1 MHDFT
6 LKFHSPLISVS
17 NTENEMGN

>member
-6 LKFHSPLISVS
+6 LKFHSPLISDI

>member
-6 LKFHSPLISVS
+6 LKFHSPLISVI